1 MKFNRQGL
9 LQALALASLCALA
22 LNAHA
27 DWAQAS
33 DPLIVKPGP
42 EGNAIQAQNPPGFT
56 WARHPTGPASYDVEI
71 TPAGGVPM
79 RAVVERNWYL
89 PTKAL
94 PLGNYTWRVRPSGSN
109 DWSVPRSFALT
120 TRSTVFE
127 VPDNVT
133 LRSRISAKPRP
144 RALPPSFTLYSGWSA
159 GKKAELDPYVSR
171 MINEIKLQINALPTL
186 SDSRWPIVITT
197 PLTAAMAQQQT
208 DIRQR
213 INEASRQLEAAA
225 VMWRMKRDPMF
236 LTEAL
241 RKGDELAALDTSGP
255 TSYANQ
261 DQATR
266 QISVSLIKAVDI
278 LAGDLDSTR
287 KAKWLATVRVRTE
300 EIYRN
305 LAGDNGR
312 LDQYPFDSHGN
323 TSLVFLVLISSLSL
337 GDIPEAQKWFDF
349 SFRAYANAP
358 SPWSGP
364 EGGFANGTAYAEYAA
379 AYLVQLWDPLT
390 QATGVNFYAKP
401 WALGFLDFAT
411 QFTPPGSK
419 VHAFGDGSETRPDTR
434 VFRAFASRMISP
446 RAAWYVANLGGLEDA
461 LSLLQAP
468 YPMPVADTKVLSP
481 PSSTAYYPSTG
492 WVSMHSEIG
501 STSRNSLYFKSSPYG
516 SFSHSHGDQN
526 GLLLS
531 VAGQPLL
538 VKAGWYDWYGSPYWT
553 DWYHQTR
560 SQNAITF
567 DGGKGQLVTGY
578 REQLQRNGKI
588 IGYAA
593 QPGYDYAEGDATA
606 AYGGQLTM
614 ARRQV
619 WHLRDAGN
627 AILVRDRL
635 SATVP
640 HTYEFNLHAPVEMT
654 VENTRAVK
662 IAINGQSVCVR
673 SLNPDA
679 SFAKWI
685 GPGAKVNVVED
696 HGAFY
701 LPNDGKS
708 VAEFLVLLDVG
719 CKRPVVK
726 DTTSG
731 TTRTIT
737 VGGQS
742 VLLEGN
748 AQSVVTLSTTG
759 TMQFDAAAAQGFTL
773 N

>member
-1 MKFNRQGL
+1 MKSHLRGL
-9 LQALALASLCALA
+9 VQALALASLCALS

-33 DPLIVKPGP
+33 DPLIVQPGP
-42 EGNAIQAQNPPGFT
+42 ANSAIQAQNPPGFT
-56 WARHPTGPASYDVEI
+56 WARHPTGPAAYDIEI
-71 TPAGGVPM
+71 TPAGGAPIL
-79 RAVVERNWYL
+79 AVVERNWYL

-94 PLGNYTWRVRPSGSN
+94 PLGNYTWRVRPRGSN
-109 DWSVPRSFALT
+109 DWSTARSFSLT
-120 TRSTVFE
+120 SRSTTFE
-127 VPDNVT
+127 VPDNAT
-133 LRSRISAKPRP
+133 LRSRITSKARP
-144 RALPPSFTLYSGWSA
+144 RALPPSFTLYSTWSA
-159 GKKAELDPYVSR
+159 ARKAELDPYVSR
-171 MINEIKLQINALPTL
+171 MTNEIKSQSTALPTL
-186 SDSRWPIVITT
+186 SEARWPITIAT
-197 PLTAAMAQQQT
+197 PLTAAMASQQT

-213 INEASRQLEAAA
+213 INEASRQLEASAA
-225 VMWRMKRDPMF
+225 MWRMKRDPIF
-236 LTEAL
+236 LAEAL
-241 RKGDELAALDTSGP
+241 RRGDQLASLDPKGP

-266 QISVSLIKAVDI
+266 QISVSLIKAVDS
-278 LAGDLDSTR
+278 LAGDLDAQR
-287 KAKWLATVRVRTE
+287 KAKWLETVRVRTE

-358 SPWSGP
+358 SPWAGP

-379 AYLVQLWDPLT
+379 GYLVQLWDPLT

-419 VHAFGDGSETRPDTR
+419 IHAFGDGSETKPDTR
-434 VFRAFASRMISP
+434 VFHAFGSRMVSP
-446 RAAWYVANLGGLEDA
+446 RAAWYVSKLGGTEDT

-481 PSSTAYYPSTG
+481 PSSSAYYPSIG
-492 WVSMHSEIG
+492 WVSMHSDIG
-501 STSRNSLYFKSSPYG
+501 LSSRSSLYFKSSPYG
-516 SFSHSHGDQN
+516 SFNHSHGDQN

-538 VKAGWYDWYGSPYWT
+538 VKAGWYDWYGSPYWS

-560 SQNAITF
+560 SQNSVTF
-567 DGGKGQLVTGY
+567 DGGKGQLVNGY

-588 IGYAA
+588 TGFAA
-593 QPGYDYAEGDATA
+593 QPSYDFAEGDATA

-614 ARRQV
+614 AKRQV
-619 WHLRDAGN
+619 WHLRNAGN

-635 SATVP
+635 SASVP
-640 HTYEFNLHAPVEMT
+640 HTYEFNLHAPVAMT
-654 VENTRAVK
+654 IENPGSVK

-673 SLNPDA
+673 SLNTNA
-679 SFAKWI
+679 SFAQWI
-685 GPGAKVNVVED
+685 GPGAKANVVED

-719 CKRPVVK
+719 CKRPEVK
-726 DTTSG
+726 IG
-731 TTRTIT
+731 TAGTVRTVT
-737 VGGQS
+737 VAGQS
-742 VLLEGN
+742 V
-748 AQSVVTLSTTG
+748 
-759 TMQFDAAAAQGFTL
+759 TL

>member
-1 MKFNRQGL
+1 MKFNRRGL
-9 LQALALASLCALA
+9 VQALALASLCALS

-27 DWAQAS
+27 DWAQAT
-33 DPLIVKPGP
+33 DPLIVQPGP
-42 EGNAIQAQNPPGFT
+42 AGGTIQAQNPPGFT
-56 WARHPTGPASYDVEI
+56 WARHPTGPASYDIEI
-71 TPAGGVPM
+71 TPSGGVPM
-79 RAVVERNWYL
+79 LAVVERNWYL

-94 PLGNYTWRVRPSGSN
+94 PLGNYSWRVRPSGSN
-109 DWSVPRSFALT
+109 DWSTPRSFSLT
-120 TRSTVFE
+120 TRSNLFE
-127 VPDNVT
+127 VPDNAT
-133 LRSRISAKPRP
+133 LRARISAKPRP
-144 RALPPSFTLYSGWSA
+144 RALPPSFTRYSTWDA
-159 GKKAELDPYVSR
+159 AKKTDLGPYVSR
-171 MINEIKLQINALPTL
+171 MTNEIKLQINALPAL
-186 SDSRWPIVITT
+186 SDSRWPIVIST
-197 PLTAAMAQQQT
+197 PLTAAMAAQQT

-241 RKGDELAALDTSGP
+241 RKGDQLAAVDTRGP
-255 TSYANQ
+255 TSYVNQ

-278 LAGDLDSTR
+278 LAGDLDSGR
-287 KAKWLATVRVRTE
+287 KARWLETVRVRTE

-323 TSLVFLVLISSLSL
+323 TSLVFLVLVSSLSL

-358 SPWSGP
+358 SPWAGP

-379 AYLVQLWDPLT
+379 GYLVQLWDPLT

-401 WALGFLDFAT
+401 WSLGFLDFAI
-411 QFTPPGSK
+411 QFTPPGSR

-434 VFRAFASRMISP
+434 VFHAFGSRMVSP
-446 RAAWYVANLGGLEDA
+446 RAAWYVSKLGGTEDT

-468 YPMPVADTKVLSP
+468 YPMPVAGTRLRSP

-492 WVSMHSEIG
+492 WVSMHSDIAL
-501 STSRNSLYFKSSPYG
+501 TSRSSLYFKSSPYG

-593 QPGYDYAEGDATA
+593 QPSYDFAEGDATA

-619 WHLRDAGN
+619 WHLRNGGN

-635 SATVP
+635 AATVP
-640 HTYEFNLHAPVEMT
+640 HTYEFNLHAPVAMT
-654 VENTRAVK
+654 VESPSAVK
-662 IAINGQSVCVR
+662 IAINGQSVCIR
-673 SLNPDA
+673 SLNSDA
-679 SFAKWI
+679 RFAKWI
-685 GPGAKVNVVED
+685 GPGGKTNVVED

-708 VAEFLVLLDVG
+708 TAEFLVLLDVG
-719 CKRPVVK
+719 CKRPAVQVS
-726 DTTSG
+726 TAG
-731 TTRTIT
+731 TVRTVT
-737 VGGQS
+737 VAEQS
-742 VLLEGN
+742 V
-748 AQSVVTLSTTG
+748 A
-759 TMQFDAAAAQGFTL
+759 L